1 MPSLPPRAG
10 RAAARSLAALL
21 LALTALLAV
30 KPPALQSFFPR
41 YFLRYSL
48 SFPDFVDLPY
58 HTVYLAERER
68 LFVLVSE
75 ESPPGE
81 SAVLAYDVRQGQYIG
96 AWRGPQLSRLAL
108 SPDGR
113 RLYASRSGVPTILQL
128 NPLSLAVEREL
139 PLTCP
144 PDLAECAAHYI
155 AAGPGNRLYWHL
167 HNGNALFV
175 SDGDTGELLATVPL
189 EDDHPIGG
197 VAVRGNTL
205 FLAEWLEH
213 NDNPRFRRYDVSQP
227 APTPQF
233 DAPLAVYVGEFSV
246 APDGSFLLAG
256 NHRFDAGTL
265 ELVHTYPP
273 RTVWGIEAS
282 AIAADSASVVL
293 LEWQGH
299 PNYRGYL
306 DAYGVP
312 ANTIIRASTY
322 PQISFSYKY
331 HLHSLSGDRAVVVN
345 DYQVLVFDAHD
356 HIVGLPVALSGFCG
370 SPQRDDFSDPAS
382 GWPIGDNGATL
393 YRYDR
398 DQYSIL
404 QRQEG
409 RYSIVTRGD
418 FSSHG
423 RKIQAR
429 TWLPSGQGISGL
441 VFGLNDDWTQF
452 FTFEA
457 IPHLRAWAVFR
468 YDHGWDLW
476 GIQSGDYVNPVGQS
490 NTLTIQAVTPERTEF
505 RVNDTVVFTLPGI
518 PDGRVGLSGGS
529 LEPVEDVPYT
539 PVDVRFD
546 DYLFAGSG
554 CPVDGRAQPAQS
566 RLISRPPLETLLG
579 GE

>member
-10 RAAARSLAALL
+10 RAAARMLAALL
-21 LALTALLAV
+21 LALTAILAV
-30 KPPALQSFFPR
+30 KPPPLQSFFPR

-48 SFPDFVDLPY
+48 SYPDFADLPY
-58 HTVYLAERER
+58 QSVYLAQHER

-75 ESPPGE
+75 ESPEGG
-81 SAVLAYDVRQGQYIG
+81 SAVLAFNVRQGQYVG

-108 SPDGR
+108 SADGR
-113 RLYASRSGVPTILQL
+113 RLYASLSGVPTILQL
-128 NPLSLAVEREL
+128 NPLSLAVERQIA
-139 PLTCP
+139 LTCP
-144 PDLAECAAHYI
+144 PDLEECAAHYI

-167 HNGNALFV
+167 HLGNALFV

-189 EDDHPIGG
+189 EAGDPIGG
-197 VAVRGNTL
+197 MAVRGDTL
-205 FLAEWLEH
+205 FLAEWLDH
-213 NDNPRFRRYDVSQP
+213 NEDPRFRRYDVSRPVP
-227 APTPQF
+227 APQF

-256 NHRFDAGTL
+256 VNRFDAESL
-265 ELVHTYPP
+265 ELVHTYEP
-273 RTVWGIEAS
+273 RTIWGIEAT
-282 AIAADSASVVL
+282 AIAADSASVIL
-293 LEWQGH
+293 LEWDYS
-299 PNYRGYL
+299 NYRSHL
-306 DAYGVP
+306 DAYDVP
-312 ANTIIRASTY
+312 SNTIIRASTF
-322 PQISFSYKY
+322 PQGSFSYKY
-331 HLHSLSGDRAVVVN
+331 QLHSLSADRAVVVN

-356 HIVGLPVALSGFCG
+356 QIVGLPVALSGFCG

-382 GWPIGDNGATL
+382 GWPIGDNGATV

-404 QRQEG
+404 QRVEG
-409 RYSIVTRGD
+409 RYSAVTRGD

-423 RKIQAR
+423 RKIEAR

-441 VFGLNDDWTQF
+441 VFGLNEDWTQF

-476 GIQSGDYVNPVGQS
+476 GIQQGDYVNPVGQS
-490 NTLTIQAVTPERTEF
+490 NTLSIQAVSPERTEF
-505 RVNDTVVFTLPGI
+505 KVNGTVVFTLLGI

-539 PVDVRFD
+539 PVDIRFD

-566 RLISRPPLETLLG
+566 RLLPRPPLGTLLDD
-579 GE
+579 E